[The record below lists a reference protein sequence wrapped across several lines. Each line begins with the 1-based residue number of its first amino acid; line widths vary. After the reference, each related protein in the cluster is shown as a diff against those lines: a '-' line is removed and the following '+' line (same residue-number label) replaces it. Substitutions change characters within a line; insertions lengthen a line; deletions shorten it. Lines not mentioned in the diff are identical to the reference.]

1 MLCEILFSVNLRG
14 SGERSTNPPTQCSI
28 TFLNNYSGGQQKV
41 ASLGQRGVDRAVTRV
56 SREQEGGSGTSRGQ
70 DW

>member
-1 MLCEILFSVNLRG
+1 M
-14 SGERSTNPPTQCSI
+14 RSTNPPTQCSI

-56 SREQEGGSGTSRGQ
+56 SSEQEGGSGTSRGQ